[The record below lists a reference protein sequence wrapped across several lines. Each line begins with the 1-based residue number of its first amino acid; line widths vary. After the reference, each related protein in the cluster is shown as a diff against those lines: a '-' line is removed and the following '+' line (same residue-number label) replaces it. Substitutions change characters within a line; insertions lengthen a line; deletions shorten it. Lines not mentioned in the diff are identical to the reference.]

1 MSGICFVGVCKLY
14 AAAAPADDAP
24 SLDDPNGVEC
34 PNAEE
39 RADDGAG
46 VGAGGGGGG
55 APRLLRWP

>member
-1 MSGICFVGVCKLY
+1 VGVCKLY
-14 AAAAPADDAP
+14 APAADAP
-24 SLDDPNGVEC
+24 SFDD

-46 VGAGGGGGG
+46 AGAGGGGGG

>member
-14 AAAAPADDAP
+14 APAADAP
-24 SLDDPNGVEC
+24 NFDDPNGVEC
-34 PNAEE
+34 PNAE

-46 VGAGGGGGG
+46 VGAGGGGAG